1 MVLACLLFPTKDRTM
16 LEDTVRDALRTV
28 IDPEMGI
35 DVVELGLVYGIDV
48 GGDDSVAV
56 RLSMTSPACPLGEFM
71 RDSAESAIRT
81 ALPRAPAVSVALVT
95 EPPWTSDRISA
106 AARRQLGW
114 PEG

>member
-1 MVLACLLFPTKDRTM
+1 MSDRS
-16 LEDTVRDALRTV
+16 DAVRDAVREALRAV

-48 GGDDSVAV
+48 APDGAVSV
-56 RLSMTSPACPLGEFM
+56 RLTMTSPACPLGEYL
-71 RDSAESAIRT
+71 RETAESAIRV
-81 ALPRAPAVSVALVT
+81 AVPEAGGVDVALVV
-95 EPPWTSDRISA
+95 EPPWTAERMSP